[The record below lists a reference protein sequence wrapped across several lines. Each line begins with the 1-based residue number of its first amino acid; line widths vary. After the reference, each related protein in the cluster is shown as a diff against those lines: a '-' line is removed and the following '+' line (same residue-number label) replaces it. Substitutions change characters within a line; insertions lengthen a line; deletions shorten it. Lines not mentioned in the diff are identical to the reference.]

1 MEHALRNALFIRML
15 AIYMTLPNY
24 FLADLPQEATL
35 TPTMITEACQTLKR
49 NRERYLATRSTQ
61 SIVAVLCNVAKD
73 WLTPD
78 FEFRKLALE
87 QGPKAT
93 GFSHATFASGLDAF
107 FKELTKEKFEAL
119 LEQDLGNLQRL
130 DQFVATELEQKSNRA
145 AVATGPE
152 LIAHITA
159 GNLPCPALMSIVLGM
174 LVRSAQ
180 FVKCASGT
188 SFLPRLFAHSIHQA
202 DSKLA
207 ACLEIAEWRGK
218 SNADSVTR
226 PESNA
231 SSTAA
236 PSQARAEVKKPI
248 SARVLNEG
256 LTNALFE
263 HADCVTATG
272 SNETLASIRR
282 RLSAQTRFLG
292 YGHQVSFGYVAN
304 GMLSGANARKVAGQ
318 AADDVVAWDQ
328 LGCLSPHVIY
338 VEHGGGVSAEQ
349 FAEILAKELDEREKT
364 EPRGEIPVEHAAAI
378 ASRRSFYE
386 TRATYFH
393 TNTMPDY
400 PATRIW
406 KSENSTA
413 WTLVYEAD
421 PRFQMSC
428 LNRFIYVKGVT
439 DLTEML
445 QNADSVRGK
454 VSTVGLAAPKDITH
468 GLAIELSRWGVT
480 RVCPLGRMQRP
491 PLTWRHDGRPALADL
506 TRWTDYET
514 D

>member
-1 MEHALRNALFIRML
+1 MN
-15 AIYMTLPNY
+15 LPNY

-49 NRERYLATRSTQ
+49 NRERYLANRSTQ

-73 WLTPD
+73 WLTTD
-78 FEFRKLALE
+78 FEFRKLALD

-93 GFSHATFASGLDAF
+93 GFSRETLASGLDAF
-107 FKELTKEKFEAL
+107 FKELTKENFEAL
-119 LEQDLGNLQRL
+119 LEQDLGNAQRL

-152 LIAHITA
+152 FIAHITA

-218 SNADSVTR
+218 SNADSAPR
-226 PESNA
+226 PNSNA
-231 SSTAA
+231 SLATAST
-236 PSQARAEVKKPI
+236 QQRAEVKRPI
-248 SARVLNEG
+248 TARVVNEE

-272 SNETLASIRR
+272 TDETLAS
-282 RLSAQTRFLG
+282 
-292 YGHQVSFGYVAN
+292 
-304 GMLSGANARKVAGQ
+304 K
-318 AADDVVAWDQ
+318 
-328 LGCLSPHVIY
+328 
-338 VEHGGGVSAEQ
+338 
-349 FAEILAKELDEREKT
+349 
-364 EPRGEIPVEHAAAI
+364 I

-386 TRATYFH
+386 TRAAYFH

-400 PATRIW
+400 PATRLW

-413 WTLVYEAD
+413 WTVVYEAD

-439 DLTEML
+439 NLMEML

-454 VSTVGLAAPKDITH
+454 VSTVGLAAPQDKVQ
-468 GLAIELSRWGVT
+468 GLAIELARWGVT
-480 RVCPLGRMQRP
+480 RVCPLGRMQRS
-491 PLTWRHDGRPALADL
+491 PLTWRHDGRPALGEL
-506 TRWTDYET
+506 LRWTDYEWN
-514 D
+514 DERASSS